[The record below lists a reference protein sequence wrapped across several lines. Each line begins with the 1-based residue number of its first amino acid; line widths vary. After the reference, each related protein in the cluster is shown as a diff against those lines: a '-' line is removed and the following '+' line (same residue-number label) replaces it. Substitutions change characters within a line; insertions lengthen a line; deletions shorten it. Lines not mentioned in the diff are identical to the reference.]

1 MKIQFIL
8 LFLKKII
15 KKEKETN
22 LNTDPQIELNIAN
35 SASTLYEKY
44 YIVLV
49 CLSQQ
54 TFRFDEKHS
63 ECYINA

>member
-8 LFLKKII
+8 LFLEKII

-49 CLSQQ
+49 CLSQ
-54 TFRFDEKHS
+54 
-63 ECYINA
+63 